1 MRSLRAW
8 GLRFAG
14 MFRKEQ
20 QDRELAE
27 ELEGHLQMLMEDYLR
42 TGMNSAEARRLALVK
57 LGGVEQA
64 KEQYRERRG
73 MPALEAIIKDV
84 RFGLRMLR
92 KSPGFTM
99 VALLTLALGIG
110 ANTAIFSVV
119 NAVLLQ
125 PLPYPQPEQI
135 VQLMRKFPE
144 RNYPSI
150 SITQFMVWRDQMQA
164 FQNVAAFDYAAGG
177 DNLVGGDRPEQ
188 VGAIHV
194 SAGYFGVFGAP
205 VAMGRTFT
213 PEEDRPG
220 GPQVVV
226 ISNRLWRSRFGE
238 DPNLVGKTISLGSGP
253 YEVIGVVG
261 PAFVPDPPAD
271 LWLPL
276 QADPNSTSQAHNLK
290 VVARLKPGVTLA
302 QSQVAMQLAFE
313 EFRRKFPVT
322 GLIGPN
328 ESATAVPLRDVV
340 VGDVRPALLVL
351 LGAVGFVLLI
361 ACANMANL
369 LLARANLRRREFA
382 VRAALGAGR
391 RRLVMQLLTESV
403 LLSLAGGALGLVIGY
418 FGVRGLLA
426 INPGNIPRIGEHGS
440 GVALDW
446 RILVFTLLLS
456 VLTGILFG
464 VLPALHATRADL
476 TSTLNESG
484 ARAGSGLHQQKSRS
498 MLVITE
504 IALAVVLLVGATLLI
519 RTFSALRTV
528 NPGFELHNILT
539 MQMRLNGPRFEKAS
553 GMAQFAREG
562 EERIRSLT
570 GAEAAALSDN
580 LPLEADDDLPFNI
593 NAHPA
598 PDQPYSGGAMYRIV
612 STGYFDTF
620 RIPLLRGRLFTD
632 QDDSGAA
639 HVVLISET
647 MAKQFWPQSD
657 PVGELITIGVRMGPE
672 LEEPP
677 RQIIGVV
684 GDVRDTGLNSS
695 PEPTMYVPI
704 SQLSE
709 GVTAILH
716 RRWLMTWAV
725 RSKVAPYSLS
735 ATVQREL
742 RDASGGLPVAHIRS
756 MEQVAVEST
765 ARDEFNMTLLSIFA
779 GVALLLAV
787 IGIYGLMVYTV
798 QQRTQEIGIRMALGA
813 QPGDVLRKVLRRGLL
828 LCLAGMAAGI
838 SGTFAVIR
846 LMKSLIFGVS
856 PTDPM
861 TFVCVVALL
870 AAVAFLACWIPARRA
885 SRVDPVVALRH
896 E

>member
-1 MRSLRAW
+1 L
-8 GLRFAG
+8 
-14 MFRKEQ
+14 
-20 QDRELAE
+20 
-27 ELEGHLQMLMEDYLR
+27 
-42 TGMNSAEARRLALVK
+42 
-57 LGGVEQA
+57 
-64 KEQYRERRG
+64 
-73 MPALEAIIKDV
+73 
-84 RFGLRMLR
+84 
-92 KSPGFTM
+92 
-99 VALLTLALGIG
+99 
-110 ANTAIFSVV
+110 
-119 NAVLLQ
+119 
-125 PLPYPQPEQI
+125 
-135 VQLMRKFPE
+135 
-144 RNYPSI
+144 
-150 SITQFMVWRDQMQA
+150 
-164 FQNVAAFDYAAGG
+164 
-177 DNLVGGDRPEQ
+177 
-188 VGAIHV
+188 
-194 SAGYFGVFGAP
+194 
-205 VAMGRTFT
+205 
-213 PEEDRPG
+213 
-220 GPQVVV
+220 
-226 ISNRLWRSRFGE
+226 
-238 DPNLVGKTISLGSGP
+238 
-253 YEVIGVVG
+253 
-261 PAFVPDPPAD
+261 
-271 LWLPL
+271 
-276 QADPNSTSQAHNLK
+276 
-290 VVARLKPGVTLA
+290 
-302 QSQVAMQLAFE
+302 
-313 EFRRKFPVT
+313 
-322 GLIGPN
+322 
-328 ESATAVPLRDVV
+328 
-340 VGDVRPALLVL
+340 
-351 LGAVGFVLLI
+351 
-361 ACANMANL
+361 
-369 LLARANLRRREFA
+369 
-382 VRAALGAGR
+382 
-391 RRLVMQLLTESV
+391 
-403 LLSLAGGALGLVIGY
+403 
-418 FGVRGLLA
+418 
-426 INPGNIPRIGEHGS
+426 
-440 GVALDW
+440 ALDW